1 MIKIPKGSVLH
12 AQAIYDNSMKN
23 QENPFFPPRDVMF
36 EWGMNEDSEM
46 MRLVLLYLP
55 YQYGDEFI
63 RLD

>member
-12 AQAIYDNSMKN
+12 AEAVYDNSERN
-23 QENPFFPPRDVMF
+23 LDNPYTPPKDIMF

-55 YQYGDEFI
+55 YQMGDETKH
-63 RLD
+63 LK